1 MKKFVMLLLLS
12 FALLLTGCNAEDF
25 IINSENFESTF
36 NKQNNEQEF
45 NRVTVPVTSVIDGDT
60 IRVKF
65 EGKEERV
72 RFLLIDTPE
81 MNHGNDEGP
90 QPFGQ
95 DATDFVRVML
105 KGGEVELE
113 LDVNER
119 DRYGRILAY
128 LYVDGVNVQEE
139 LLRNGLA
146 RVAYVFPPNTRYVDE
161 YRAIQQEAQANE
173 MGIWSVENYSQED
186 GFYPEFVTEND
197 EN

>member
-1 MKKFVMLLLLS
+1 MNKFVTVLLLS
-12 FALLLTGCNAEDF
+12 FALLVSGCNANDF
-25 IINSENFESTF
+25 IINSENYESAF
-36 NKQNNEQEF
+36 NKHNNEQEF

-81 MNHGNDEGP
+81 MNHGNDEEP

-95 DATDFVRVML
+95 AATDFVIDML
-105 KGGEVELE
+105 KDGEVDLE

-139 LLRNGLA
+139 LLRNGFA
-146 RVAYVFPPNTRYVDE
+146 RVAYIFPPNTRYVDE
-161 YRAIQQEAQANE
+161 YRAIQQEAQANG
-173 MGIWSVENYSQED
+173 MGIWSMENYAQED
-186 GFYPEFVTEND
+186 GFYPEYATD
-197 EN
+197 TD

>member
-1 MKKFVMLLLLS
+1 MNKFVIGFLLSFSLLLS
-12 FALLLTGCNAEDF
+12 GCIAEEF
-25 IINSENFESTF
+25 IINSENFESAF

-45 NRVTVPVTSVIDGDT
+45 NRVTVPITSVIDGDT

-81 MNHGNDEGP
+81 MNHGNDEEP

-95 DATDFVRVML
+95 DATDFVKDML
-105 KGGEVELE
+105 KAGEVELE
-113 LDVNER
+113 LDINER

-161 YRAIQQEAQANE
+161 YKAIQQEAQANE

-186 GFYPEFVTEND
+186 GFYPEYVTEND
-197 EN
+197 ED